1 MPFPFLA
8 LPPEL
13 RNLVYTYCNTPPF
26 MPLTPSTY
34 LGLYLTNTQ
43 IRQEYIAES
52 DALVRRYLLS
62 LNHRAR
68 GIRASFSKSSHLSA
82 KYTLRISLA
91 TGVYTDYPAFD
102 ARDGVWLK
110 DVFNVGWEKIVIS
123 FHENGGGEFGLDN
136 VRWIHRWFVQKL
148 LMGVRNVNAGQ
159 VVVELPEKVEAHVA
173 RWMEVVMDDGLGRS
187 MVCMKKKK
195 GVR

>member
-13 RNLVYTYCNTPPF
+13 RNLVYTHCNTSPF
-26 MPLTPSTY
+26 TPLTKSNF
-34 LGLYLTNTQ
+34 LGLYLANTQ
-43 IRQEYIAES
+43 IQQEYIAES

-62 LNHRAR
+62 INNRVRGVRATY
-68 GIRASFSKSSHLSA
+68 SKPCSLSA
-82 KYTLRISLA
+82 KYTLRISLD
-91 TGVYTDYPAFD
+91 TGVYTDYPVFD
-102 ARDGVWLK
+102 ARDGLWLK

-123 FHENGGGEFGLDN
+123 FHEDGGGGFGLDN

-187 MVCMKKKK
+187 MVCMKEKR